1 MGDSD
6 QEQKVVFDTSSDW
19 LTIESSACFTCE
31 GNYYD
36 YNTSNSYSTITVTP
50 VDRYYGYSHLRGI
63 EAQDKVCLT
72 SFSNCINPFTFF
84 MITDQYGLPSEI
96 DGILG
101 LTLGQKNDAPLD
113 FKLGPL
119 FLDKLYEEGHIT
131 QKSFS
136 THFSSVEGNSFVD
149 FGTARDAN
157 MNVETKK
164 TIDVDDTFFWQVTP
178 QGVRF
183 TDLDGD
189 VNEFKL
195 DEFKAVL
202 SSASEF
208 TMVPA
213 KIARPFFKKF
223 LRGIKR
229 KVDQGISFVD
239 CSVDLPDVSLLID
252 GHWYEMKGS
261 ALINDMSKN
270 QDGSLCAVGIIP
282 TLDNVWTL
290 GHAFY

>member
-6 QEQKVVFDTSSDW
+6 MEQKVIFDTSSDW

-36 YNTSNSYSTITVTP
+36 YNTSNSYDTVTVTP

-72 SFSNCINPFTFF
+72 SFSNCVNPFTFF
-84 MITDQYGLPSEI
+84 MITDQFGLPSEI

-101 LTLGQKNDAPLD
+101 LALGEKNEAPLD

-119 FLDKLYEEGHIT
+119 FLDRLYEEGNIT

-136 THFSSVEGNSFVD
+136 THFSSIEGNSFVD
-149 FGTARDAN
+149 FGPPRDN
-157 MNVETKK
+157 HMKLESQR
-164 TIDVDDTFFWQVTP
+164 TIELDKTFFWQVNPT
-178 QGVRF
+178 GIRFVRS
-183 TDLDGD
+183 DGD
-189 VNEFKL
+189 LNEFRV
-195 DEFKAVL
+195 DEFKAIL

-213 KIARPFFKKF
+213 KIARPFFRKF
-223 LRGIKR
+223 LKKTKR
-229 KVDQGISFVD
+229 D
-239 CSVDLPDVSLLID
+239 
-252 GHWYEMKGS
+252 E
-261 ALINDMSKN
+261 
-270 QDGSLCAVGIIP
+270 
-282 TLDNVWTL
+282 
-290 GHAFY
+290 